1 MSRAGHTIERTT
13 AITHKVVAPASHDG
27 PVSMHAFIDESGRDR
42 RYFICVAVVDPAEL
56 APARRQLS
64 ALLLPGQR
72 ELHFKTEKPPR
83 RRLLAD
89 RIARLPLITY
99 IYETARTPKT
109 EERDRQRCLEQAM
122 HDLVELRAH
131 RVVLD
136 SRDHR
141 DVHDRTTIYH
151 ALGEHR
157 PDTPLT
163 HEHAD
168 SASVPLLWIP
178 DTVAWCYGAGGDW
191 RRRVMSIV
199 SKVIEV

>member
-1 MSRAGHTIERTT
+1 
-13 AITHKVVAPASHDG
+13 
-27 PVSMHAFIDESGRDR
+27 VSVHAFIDESGRDR
-42 RYFICVAVVDPAEL
+42 RYFICVAVVDPAGL
-56 APARRQLS
+56 APARKQLS
-64 ALLLPGQR
+64 SLLLPGQR

-89 RIARLPLITY
+89 RISRLPLVTH

-109 EERDRQRCLEQAM
+109 EEQDRQRCLKQAM

-141 DVHDRTTIYH
+141 DTHDRATIYH
-151 ALGEHR
+151 ALGHQPPER
-157 PDTPLT
+157 QLT

-178 DTVAWCYGAGGDW
+178 DAVAWCYGAGGDW
-191 RRRVMSIV
+191 RRRVMPIV